1 MLINLKN
8 DNPQFNDT
16 AALQPARVTDKSKTL
31 INSIFR
37 NSFEFITLFGNITHS
52 ISDHLLQL
60 IIIKDFVTPKP
71 SSKSNM

>member
-1 MLINLKN
+1 MEN

-31 INSIFR
+31 INNIFFT
-37 NSFEFITLFGNITHS
+37 SFEFITLFGNITHS
-52 ISDHLLQL
+52 IFEHLLQL
-60 IIIKDFVTPKP
+60 VIIKDFVTSKP

>member
-1 MLINLKN
+1 MKN

-16 AALQPARVTDKSKTL
+16 AALQPVKVTDKSKSL
-31 INSIFR
+31 INNIFY

-60 IIIKDFVTPKP
+60 VIIKDFVTPKL
-71 SSKSNM
+71 SSKSYM

>member
-1 MLINLKN
+1 MEN
-8 DNPQFNDT
+8 DNPQFNNT

-52 ISDHLLQL
+52 ISDHLL
-60 IIIKDFVTPKP
+60 
-71 SSKSNM
+71 